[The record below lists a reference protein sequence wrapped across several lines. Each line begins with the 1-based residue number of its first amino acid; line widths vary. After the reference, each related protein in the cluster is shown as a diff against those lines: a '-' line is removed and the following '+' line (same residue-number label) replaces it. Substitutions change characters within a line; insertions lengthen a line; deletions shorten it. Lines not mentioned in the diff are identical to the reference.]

1 MEFVCGVNQRCC
13 TAIVTAFVREPVL
26 YRHKAVRH
34 PRLSPLVLVV
44 VTATGK
50 GLDAMALLFLW
61 FFLSLVVSQQTQSE
75 SADVTQFEG
84 TRKFSLRLQPTSLQR
99 LASGIFFF
107 FAVSQLKVS

>member
-13 TAIVTAFVREPVL
+13 TPIVTAFVREPVL

-84 TRKFSLRLQPTSLQR
+84 TRKFSLRLQPTSLQK
-99 LASGIFFF
+99 LASGIFFLLQF
-107 FAVSQLKVS
+107 LS